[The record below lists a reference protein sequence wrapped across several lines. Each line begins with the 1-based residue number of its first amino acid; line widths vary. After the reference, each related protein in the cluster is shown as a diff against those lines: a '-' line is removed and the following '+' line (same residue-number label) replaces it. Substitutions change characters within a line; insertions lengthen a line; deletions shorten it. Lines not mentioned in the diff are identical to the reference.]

1 MGCGRKGWQER
12 YETKAK
18 TIDATKGKGETGEQ
32 EEEDGRDDESL
43 NKRDGSRSSQ
53 GSVVRDRKLN
63 KGESQRFY
71 R

>member
-1 MGCGRKGWQER
+1 M
-12 YETKAK
+12 

-32 EEEDGRDDESL
+32 EEEDGWDDESL